1 MLREPARQNR
11 KRHHPRHR
19 EMDTS
24 RVDGRRDP
32 TVLVRVE
39 RLEHR
44 LDLPLDVL
52 RALQQVIELLD
63 VVPLLLHFV
72 R

>member
-24 RVDGRRDP
+24 RVDGLRDP

-39 RLEHR
+39 RLEHG
-44 LDLPLDVL
+44 LDLPLDVF
-52 RALQQVIELLD
+52 RAFQQVVKLLD
-63 VVPLLLHFV
+63 VVALLLDLV